1 MTLPTPP
8 PRTIQQRLAG
18 LNPRQQ
24 EAVRYIDGPC
34 LVLAGA
40 GSGKTSV
47 ITTKIAYLVQVCGMS
62 ARRIAAVTFTNKAAR
77 EMKERVGSMLKGK
90 EGHGLTVSTFHTLG
104 LNIIRRELKALGYRP
119 GFSLFD
125 PEDAKALLRD
135 LMHKD
140 AQVDA
145 DQINAVQHRISEW
158 KNDLVL
164 PGQAM
169 SHAADE
175 DELFAA
181 RVYEAYNRHLKA
193 YNAVDFD
200 DLILLPVVLLR
211 DDPEALARWRKR
223 IHYMLV
229 DEYQDTNVSQY
240 QLVKLLMGERKTFT
254 VVGDDDQSIYAWR
267 GARPE
272 NLVTLGEDFP
282 RLDVIKLE
290 QNYRSTGT
298 ILRAANTLI
307 SNNPHVY
314 EKTLWSD
321 MGDGAPIRV
330 VVNRHEEAE
339 ADRVASEI
347 LTRRI
352 KERAEWRDF
361 AVLYRGNFQARLLE
375 LKLQHYQIPYKL
387 SGGTSFFSRNEIK
400 DAMAYLRLLIN
411 PADDNAFLRIVNVPR
426 REIGP
431 STLEKL
437 ANYANDQAT
446 GRSIS
451 LFAACHEL
459 GLAEQLPVRAVERLG
474 RFTHFIDGVRRR
486 MDGGDAIAAIRDM
499 LREMD
504 YEAWLY
510 QNASAPTIAERRMA
524 NVWILID
531 QLEKSM
537 QASPEDEGPDEST
550 ASEETETDSVEAAI
564 SRLVLRDI
572 LEQQA
577 EEDDSDRVQ
586 LLTMHASKGL
596 EFPHVYLMGLE
607 EELLPHRNAV
617 EAGTVEEERRLA
629 YVGITRARRTLT
641 LTLARQRKTYG
652 ELMDCA
658 PSRFL
663 DELPEADLEWEGR
676 PDREDPEKKQA
687 RGQDAIAGLRSL
699 LG

>member
-1 MTLPTPP
+1 MNAPV
-8 PRTIQQRLAG
+8 TIQQRLAR

-47 ITTKIAYLVQVCGMS
+47 ITTKIAYLVQACGMS

-77 EMKERVGSMLKGK
+77 EMKERVGQMLKGR

-104 LNIIRRELKALGYRP
+104 LNIIRRELKALGYKA

-135 LMHKD
+135 LMQKD

-145 DQINAVQHRISEW
+145 EAINSVQHQISAW

-169 SHAADE
+169 SHAADD

-211 DDPEALARWRKR
+211 DDPEVLARWRKR

-240 QLVKLLMGERKTFT
+240 QLVQLLMGERQTFT

-282 RLDVIKLE
+282 RLQVVKLE

-307 SNNPHVY
+307 SHNPHVY
-314 EKTLWSD
+314 EKTLWSE
-321 MGDGAPIRV
+321 MGEGAPIRV

-339 ADRVASEI
+339 AERVASEI

-352 KERAEWRDF
+352 KEKAEWRDF

-375 LKLQHYQIPYKL
+375 LKLQHYQVPYKL

-431 STLEKL
+431 GTLEKL
-437 ANYANDQAT
+437 ANYANER
-446 GRSIS
+446 GIS

-459 GLAEQLPVRAVERLG
+459 GLEQVLPTRAVERLG

-486 MDGGDAIAAIRDM
+486 MDQGDAIAAIRDM

-537 QASPEDEGPDEST
+537 QSDPEESM

-607 EELLPHRNAV
+607 EELLPHRNAI

-641 LTLARQRKTYG
+641 LTLARQRKAFG

-663 DELPEADLEWEGR
+663 DELPAGDLEWEGR

>member
-1 MTLPTPP
+1 MTPS
-8 PRTIQQRLAG
+8 IQSRVAG

-47 ITTKIAYLVQVCGMS
+47 ITTKIAYLVQECGMS

-104 LNIIRRELKALGYRP
+104 LNIIRSELKALGYRP

-135 LMHKD
+135 LMNKD

-145 DQINAVQHRISEW
+145 DQINAVQQQISQW
-158 KNDLVL
+158 KNDLLL
-164 PGQAM
+164 PGQAL
-169 SHAADE
+169 SHAE
-175 DELFAA
+175 DDDAQYAA
-181 RVYEAYNRHLKA
+181 RVYEAYVRHLKA

-211 DDPEALARWRKR
+211 DDPEALARWRRK

-229 DEYQDTNVSQY
+229 DEYQDTNISQY
-240 QLVKLLMGERKTFT
+240 LLVRLLMGERATFT

-282 RLDVIKLE
+282 RLKVIKLE

-307 SNNPHVY
+307 ANNPHVY
-314 EKTLWSD
+314 DKTLWSE
-321 MGDGAPIRV
+321 MGEGAAIRV

-339 ADRVASEI
+339 AERVASEI

-352 KERAEWRDF
+352 KESADWRDF

-437 ANYANDQAT
+437 ANYANDQAS

-459 GLAEQLPVRAVERLG
+459 GLAQQLPERAMERLA

-486 MDGGDAIAAIRDM
+486 MDQGDALEAIRGM
-499 LREMD
+499 LHEMD

-524 NVWILID
+524 NVWTLID

-537 QASPEDEGPDEST
+537 NRDPEDAAST
-550 ASEETETDSVEAAI
+550 ETETDDVESAI

-641 LTLARQRKTYG
+641 LTLARQRKAYG
-652 ELMDCA
+652 ELMDCT

-663 DELPEADLEWEGR
+663 DELPEGDLEWEGR
-676 PDREDPEKKQA
+676 ADREDPEKKQA
-687 RGQDAIAGLRSL
+687 RGQDALAGIRSL
-699 LG
+699 LS

>member
-1 MTLPTPP
+1 MS
-8 PRTIQQRLAG
+8 IQQRLAT

-24 EAVRYIDGPC
+24 EAVRFIDGPC

-47 ITTKIAYLVQVCGMS
+47 ITSKIAYLVQECGMS

-77 EMKERVGSMLKGK
+77 EMKERVGQLLKGR

-104 LNIIRRELKALGYRP
+104 LNIIRGELKTLGYKP

-135 LMHKD
+135 LMQKD

-145 DQINAVQHRISEW
+145 DQINRVQGQISTW

-164 PGQAM
+164 PGQAL

-175 DELFAA
+175 DEQYAA
-181 RVYEAYNRHLKA
+181 RLYEAYGRHLKA

-200 DLILLPVVLLR
+200 DLIMLPVVLLAN
-211 DDPEALARWRKR
+211 DPEALARWRRK

-229 DEYQDTNVSQY
+229 DEYQDTNISQY
-240 QLVKLLMGERKTFT
+240 QLVRLLMAERGTFT

-282 RLDVIKLE
+282 RLRVIKLE
-290 QNYRSTGT
+290 QNYRSTQL

-307 SNNPHVY
+307 ANNPHVY
-314 EKTLWSD
+314 DKALWSD
-321 MGDGAPIRV
+321 KGVGAPIRI

-339 ADRVASEI
+339 AERVASEI

-387 SGGTSFFSRNEIK
+387 SGGTSFFSRGEIK

-411 PADDNAFLRIVNVPR
+411 PGDDNAFLRIVNVPR

-431 STLEKL
+431 GTLEKL
-437 ANYANDQAT
+437 ANYATERGQ
-446 GRSIS
+446 S
-451 LFAACHEL
+451 LFAACHEM
-459 GLAEQLPVRAVERLG
+459 GLEQVLPARAVERLG
-474 RFTHFIDGVRRR
+474 RFTHFIDGVRKR
-486 MDGGDAIAAIRDM
+486 MDQNEAISAIREM
-499 LREMD
+499 LRDMD

-510 QNASAPTIAERRMA
+510 QNASAPTVAERRMA

-537 QASPEDEGPDEST
+537 QREAGDDE
-550 ASEETETDSVEAAI
+550 ASEETDDVESAI

-577 EEDDSDRVQ
+577 EEDDSDRIQ
-586 LLTMHASKGL
+586 LLTLHAAKGL
-596 EFPHVYLMGLE
+596 EFPHVYVMGLE
-607 EELLPHRNAV
+607 EELLPHRNAI
-617 EAGTVEEERRLA
+617 ELDTVEEERRLA
-629 YVGITRARRTLT
+629 YVGITRARQTLT

-652 ELMDCA
+652 ELMDCT

-663 DELPEADLEWEGR
+663 DELPADDLEWEGR
-676 PDREDPEKKQA
+676 ADKEDPDKKQA
-687 RGQDAIAGLRSL
+687 RGKDAIAGLRSL

>member
-1 MTLPTPP
+1 MSDI
-8 PRTIQQRLAG
+8 RQRLAK

-47 ITTKIAYLVQVCGMS
+47 ITTKIAYLVQECGMS
-62 ARRIAAVTFTNKAAR
+62 ARKIAAVTFTNKAAR
-77 EMKERVGSMLKGK
+77 EMKERVGQMLKGRD
-90 EGHGLTVSTFHTLG
+90 GHGLTVSTFHNLG

-135 LMHKD
+135 LMQKEADTD
-140 AQVDA
+140 AE
-145 DQINAVQHRISEW
+145 QIGAVQHQISQW

-164 PGQAM
+164 PGQAL
-169 SHAADE
+169 SHAGDE
-175 DELFAA
+175 DEQYAA
-181 RVYEAYNRHLKA
+181 RIYEAYNRHLKA

-200 DLILLPVVLLR
+200 DLILLPVVLLSS
-211 DDPEALARWRKR
+211 DPEALARWRKR

-229 DEYQDTNVSQY
+229 DEYQDTNISQY
-240 QLVKLLMGERKTFT
+240 LLVKILMAERATFT

-282 RLDVIKLE
+282 RLNVIKLE

-307 SNNPHVY
+307 ANNPHVY

-321 MGDGAPIRV
+321 MGQGDPIRV
-330 VVNRHEEAE
+330 IVNRHEEAE
-339 ADRVASEI
+339 AERVAGEI

-375 LKLQHYQIPYKL
+375 LKLQHHQIPYKL

-411 PADDNAFLRIVNVPR
+411 PDDDNAFLRIVNVPR

-431 STLEKL
+431 GTLEKL
-437 ANYANDQAT
+437 ANYASERGA
-446 GRSIS
+446 SM
-451 LFAACHEL
+451 FAACHEL
-459 GLAEQLPVRAVERLG
+459 GLEQVLPTRAVERLG
-474 RFTHFIDGVRRR
+474 RFAHFIDGVRKR
-486 MDGGDAIAAIRDM
+486 MDQGDAIAAIREM
-499 LREMD
+499 IREMD

-524 NVWILID
+524 NVWTLID

-537 QASPEDEGPDEST
+537 HRDDEDGE
-550 ASEETETDSVEAAI
+550 ASEETDDVQSAI

-607 EELLPHRNAV
+607 EELLPHRNSI
-617 EAGTVEEERRLA
+617 EAGTIEEERRLA

-641 LTLARQRKTYG
+641 LTLARQRKAYG
-652 ELMDCA
+652 ELLDCT

-663 DELPEADLEWEGR
+663 DELPADDLEWEGR
-676 PDREDPEKKQA
+676 ADKENPEKKQE
-687 RGQDAIAGLRSL
+687 RGQSAIAGLRSL

>member
-1 MTLPTPP
+1 MSTSPSI
-8 PRTIQQRLAG
+8 RQRLAK

-24 EAVRYIDGPC
+24 EAARYIDGPC

-47 ITTKIAYLVQVCGMS
+47 ITTKIAYLIQECGMS
-62 ARRIAAVTFTNKAAR
+62 ARKIAAVTFTNKAAR
-77 EMKERVGSMLKGK
+77 EMKERVGEMLQGR

-104 LNIIRRELKALGYRP
+104 LNIIRGELKTLGYKP

-135 LMHKD
+135 LMQKEADTD
-140 AQVDA
+140 AE
-145 DQINAVQHRISEW
+145 QINAVQGQISQW

-164 PGQAM
+164 PGQAI

-175 DELFAA
+175 DTQYAA
-181 RVYEAYNRHLKA
+181 RVYEAYSRHLKA

-211 DDPEALARWRKR
+211 DNPDALARWRRK
-223 IHYMLV
+223 IQYMLV

-240 QLVKLLMGERKTFT
+240 QLVKLLMAERATFT

-282 RLDVIKLE
+282 RLKVIKLE
-290 QNYRSTGT
+290 QNYRSTQL

-314 EKTLWSD
+314 DKALWSD
-321 MGDGAPIRV
+321 KGVGAPIRI

-339 ADRVASEI
+339 AERVASEI

-411 PADDNAFLRIVNVPR
+411 PGDDNAFLRIVNVPR
-426 REIGP
+426 REVGP
-431 STLEKL
+431 GTLEKL
-437 ANYANDQAT
+437 ANYATERQV
-446 GRSIS
+446 S
-451 LFAACHEL
+451 LFAACHEI
-459 GLAEQLPVRAVERLG
+459 GLEQVLPTRAVERLS

-486 MDGGDAIAAIRDM
+486 MDQGDAIAAIRDM

-504 YEAWLY
+504 YEAWLF

-524 NVWILID
+524 NVWTLID

-537 QASPEDEGPDEST
+537 QRDDDDAD
-550 ASEETETDSVEAAI
+550 ETDDVESAI

-607 EELLPHRNAV
+607 EELLPHRNAI
-617 EAGTVEEERRLA
+617 EAGTIEEERRLA

-641 LTLARQRKTYG
+641 LTLARQRKAYG
-652 ELMDCA
+652 ELLDCT

-663 DELPEADLEWEGR
+663 EELPPDDLEWEGR
-676 PDREDPEKKQA
+676 ADKEDPEKKQA
-687 RGQDAIAGLRSL
+687 RGKDAIAGLRSL

>member
-1 MTLPTPP
+1 MSDI
-8 PRTIQQRLAG
+8 RQRLAK

-24 EAVRYIDGPC
+24 EAVRFIDGPC

-47 ITTKIAYLVQVCGMS
+47 ITTKIAYLVQECGMS
-62 ARRIAAVTFTNKAAR
+62 ARKIAAVTFTNKAAR
-77 EMKERVGSMLKGK
+77 EMKERVGQMLKGR
-90 EGHGLTVSTFHTLG
+90 EGHGLTVSTFHNLG
-104 LNIIRRELKALGYRP
+104 LNIIRRELKTLGFRP

-135 LMHKD
+135 LMQKEADTD
-140 AQVDA
+140 AE
-145 DQINAVQHRISEW
+145 QINAVQNRISQW

-164 PGQAM
+164 PGPAI

-175 DELFAA
+175 DEQYAA
-181 RVYEAYNRHLKA
+181 RIYEAYNRHLKA

-200 DLILLPVVLLR
+200 DLIMLPVVLLKT
-211 DDPEALARWRKR
+211 DPEALARWRKR
-223 IHYMLV
+223 IQYMLV

-240 QLVKLLMGERKTFT
+240 QLVKMLMDERATFT

-282 RLDVIKLE
+282 RLNVIKLE
-290 QNYRSTGT
+290 QNYRSTAT

-307 SNNPHVY
+307 ANNPHVY

-321 MGDGAPIRV
+321 MGQGDPIRV

-339 ADRVASEI
+339 AERVAGEI

-375 LKLQHYQIPYKL
+375 LKLQHHQIPYKL

-400 DAMAYLRLLIN
+400 DSMAYLRLLIN
-411 PADDNAFLRIVNVPR
+411 PDDDNAFLRIVNVPR

-431 STLEKL
+431 GTLEKL
-437 ANYANDQAT
+437 ANYASERGA
-446 GRSIS
+446 SM
-451 LFAACHEL
+451 FAACHEL
-459 GLAEQLPVRAVERLG
+459 GLEQVLPTRAIERLG
-474 RFTHFIDGVRRR
+474 RFAHFIDGVRKR
-486 MDGGDAIAAIRDM
+486 MDQGDAIAAIREMIRD
-499 LREMD
+499 MD

-524 NVWILID
+524 NVWTLID

-537 QASPEDEGPDEST
+537 HRDDEDGE
-550 ASEETETDSVEAAI
+550 ASEETDDVQSAI

-607 EELLPHRNAV
+607 EELLPHRNSI
-617 EAGTVEEERRLA
+617 ESGTVEEERRLA

-641 LTLARQRKTYG
+641 LTLARQRKAYG
-652 ELMDCA
+652 ELLDCT

-663 DELPEADLEWEGR
+663 DELPADDLEWEGR
-676 PDREDPEKKQA
+676 ADKENPEKKQE
-687 RGQDAIAGLRSL
+687 RGQSAIAGLRSL

>member
-1 MTLPTPP
+1 MNP
-8 PRTIQQRLAG
+8 TIQQRLAS

-47 ITTKIAYLVQVCGMS
+47 ITTKIAYLVQACGMS

-77 EMKERVGSMLKGK
+77 EMKERVGSMLKGR

-104 LNIIRRELKALGYRP
+104 LNIIRAELKVLGYKP

-145 DQINAVQHRISEW
+145 EQINAVQQQISKW
-158 KNDLVL
+158 KNDLIL
-164 PGQAM
+164 PGQAL
-169 SHAADE
+169 SHAADD
-175 DELFAA
+175 DEQFAA
-181 RVYEAYNRHLKA
+181 RVYEAYGRHLKA

-211 DDPEALARWRKR
+211 DDPEALARWRRK

-240 QLVKLLMGERKTFT
+240 QLVQLLMGERKTFT

-282 RLDVIKLE
+282 RLNVIKLE

-314 EKTLWSD
+314 EKSLWSD
-321 MGDGAPIRV
+321 KGEGAPIRV

-339 ADRVASEI
+339 AERVASEI

-352 KERAEWRDF
+352 KERSEWRDF

-375 LKLQHYQIPYKL
+375 LKLQHYQVPYKL

-437 ANYANDQAT
+437 ANYANDQST
-446 GRSIS
+446 GRGIS

-459 GLAEQLPVRAVERLG
+459 GLAELLPVKAVERLG

-486 MDGGDAIAAIRDM
+486 MDQGDAIAAIREM
-499 LREMD
+499 FREMD

-524 NVWILID
+524 NVWILVD

-537 QASPEDEGPDEST
+537 QAAPEDASPEDNT
-550 ASEETETDSVEAAI
+550 ASEETETDDVSAAI

-607 EELLPHRNAV
+607 EELLPHRNAI

-629 YVGITRARRTLT
+629 YVGITRARQTLT
-641 LTLARQRKTYG
+641 MTLARQRKAYG

-676 PDREDPEKKQA
+676 ADKEDPDKKQA
-687 RGQDAIAGLRSL
+687 RGKDAIAGLRSL

>member
-1 MTLPTPP
+1 MSTSIK
-8 PRTIQQRLAG
+8 RRVAG

-47 ITTKIAYLVQVCGMS
+47 ITTKIAYLVQECGMS

-77 EMKERVGSMLKGK
+77 EMKERVGSMLQGK

-104 LNIIRRELKALGYRP
+104 LNIIRSELKALGYRP

-135 LMHKD
+135 LMNKD

-145 DQINAVQHRISEW
+145 DQINAVQQQISQW
-158 KNDLVL
+158 KNDLLL
-164 PGQAM
+164 PGQAL
-169 SHAADE
+169 SHAEDDDE
-175 DELFAA
+175 QYAA
-181 RVYEAYNRHLKA
+181 RVYEAYVRHLKA

-211 DDPEALARWRKR
+211 DDPEALARWRRK

-229 DEYQDTNVSQY
+229 DEYQDTNISQY
-240 QLVKLLMGERKTFT
+240 LLVRLLMGERATFT

-282 RLDVIKLE
+282 RLKVIKLE

-307 SNNPHVY
+307 ANNPHVY
-314 EKTLWSD
+314 DKTLWSE
-321 MGDGAPIRV
+321 MGEGAAIRV

-339 ADRVASEI
+339 AERVASEI

-352 KERAEWRDF
+352 KESAEWRDF

-437 ANYANDQAT
+437 ANYANDQAS

-459 GLAEQLPVRAVERLG
+459 GLAQQLPERAMDRLS

-486 MDGGDAIAAIRDM
+486 MDQGDALEAIRGM
-499 LREMD
+499 LHEMD

-537 QASPEDEGPDEST
+537 NRDPEET
-550 ASEETETDSVEAAI
+550 ASEETETDDVEAAI

-641 LTLARQRKTYG
+641 MTLARQRKAYG
-652 ELMDCA
+652 ELMDCT

-663 DELPEADLEWEGR
+663 DELPADDLEWEGR
-676 PDREDPEKKQA
+676 ADREDPEKKQA
-687 RGQDAIAGLRSL
+687 RGKDALAGIRSL

>member
-1 MTLPTPP
+1 MSDI
-8 PRTIQQRLAG
+8 RQRLAK

-24 EAVRYIDGPC
+24 EAARYIDGPC

-47 ITTKIAYLVQVCGMS
+47 ITTKIAYLIQECGMS
-62 ARRIAAVTFTNKAAR
+62 ARKIAAVTFTNKAAR
-77 EMKERVGSMLKGK
+77 EMKERVGEMLKGR

-104 LNIIRRELKALGYRP
+104 LNIIRGELKTLGYKP

-135 LMHKD
+135 LMQKEADTD
-140 AQVDA
+140 AE
-145 DQINAVQHRISEW
+145 QINAVQGQISQW

-164 PGQAM
+164 PGQAI

-175 DELFAA
+175 DAQYAA
-181 RVYEAYNRHLKA
+181 RVYEAYSRHLKA

-211 DDPEALARWRKR
+211 DNPDALARWQRK
-223 IHYMLV
+223 IQYMLV

-240 QLVKLLMGERKTFT
+240 QLVKLLMAERATFT

-282 RLDVIKLE
+282 RLNVIKLE

-307 SNNPHVY
+307 GNNPHVY
-314 EKTLWSD
+314 EKTLWSE
-321 MGDGAPIRV
+321 MGQGDAIRV
-330 VVNRHEEAE
+330 IVNRHEEAE
-339 ADRVASEI
+339 AERVASEI

-411 PADDNAFLRIVNVPR
+411 PGDDNAFLRIVNVPR

-431 STLEKL
+431 GTLEKL
-437 ANYANDQAT
+437 ANYAT
-446 GRSIS
+446 ERSIS
-451 LFAACHEL
+451 LFAACHEI
-459 GLAEQLPVRAVERLG
+459 GLEQVLPTRAVERLS

-486 MDGGDAIAAIRDM
+486 MDQGDAIAAIRDM

-504 YEAWLY
+504 YEAWLF

-524 NVWILID
+524 NVWTLVD

-537 QASPEDEGPDEST
+537 HRDDDDGD
-550 ASEETETDSVEAAI
+550 ASEETDEVQSAI

-617 EAGTVEEERRLA
+617 EAGTIEEERRLA

-641 LTLARQRKTYG
+641 LTLARQRKAYG
-652 ELMDCA
+652 ELLDCT

-663 DELPEADLEWEGR
+663 EELPPDDLEWEGR
-676 PDREDPEKKQA
+676 ADKEDPEKKQA
-687 RGQDAIAGLRSL
+687 RGKDAIAGLRSL

>member
-1 MTLPTPP
+1 MDAD
-8 PRTIQQRLAG
+8 IKQRVAK

-47 ITTKIAYLVQVCGMS
+47 ITTKIAYLIRECGMS

-77 EMKERVGSMLKGK
+77 EMKERVSSMLPGRS
-90 EGHGLTVSTFHTLG
+90 GYGLTVSTFHTLG
-104 LNIIRRELKALGYRP
+104 LNIIRAELKRLGYRS

-145 DQINAVQHRISEW
+145 DQISRVQSIISNW
-158 KNDLVL
+158 KNDLVS
-164 PGQAM
+164 PGQAL
-169 SHAADE
+169 SHAETDDDAY
-175 DELFAA
+175 AA
-181 RVYEAYNRHLKA
+181 HVYEAYVRHLKA

-200 DLILLPVVLLR
+200 DLIYLPAKLFEENE
-211 DDPEALARWRKR
+211 EALAHWRKR
-223 IHYMLV
+223 IQYMLV
-229 DEYQDTNVSQY
+229 DEYQDTNSSQY
-240 QLVKLLMGERKTFT
+240 RLVRLLMGERETFT

-272 NLVTLGEDFP
+272 NLVQLGEDFP
-282 RLDVIKLE
+282 RLKVIKLE
-290 QNYRSTGT
+290 QNYRSTAL
-298 ILRAANTLI
+298 ILNAANTLI
-307 SNNPHVY
+307 ANNPHVY
-314 EKTLWSD
+314 EKTLWSQ
-321 MGDGAPIRV
+321 MGEGENIRV
-330 VVNRHEEAE
+330 LVCRNEEAE
-339 ADRVASEI
+339 TERVASEI

-352 KERAEWRDF
+352 KLSAKWRDF

-431 STLEKL
+431 STIEKL
-437 ANYANDQAT
+437 ANYASER
-446 GRSIS
+446 GVS
-451 LFAACHEL
+451 LFAASSEF
-459 GLAEQLPVRAVERLG
+459 GLNQILNEKALKRLEWFC
-474 RFTHFIDGVRRR
+474 RFIEGVRRR
-486 MDGGDAIAAIRDM
+486 MDQGNAISAIRSM
-499 LREMD
+499 FQEMD
-504 YEAWLY
+504 YEAWLH
-510 QNASAPTIAERRMA
+510 QNASAPVVAEKRMQ
-524 NVWILID
+524 NVWTLVD
-531 QLEKSM
+531 QLEKSLKP
-537 QASPEDEGPDEST
+537 SDEEVAQSDDDIT
-550 ASEETETDSVEAAI
+550 AETDDVEAAI

-572 LEQQA
+572 LDQQA
-577 EEDDSDRVQ
+577 EEDDTDRVQ

-596 EFPHVYLMGLE
+596 EYPHVYIMGLE
-607 EELLPHRNAV
+607 EDLLPHRNAI
-617 EAGTVEEERRLA
+617 ESGTVEEERRLA

-641 LTLARQRKTYG
+641 LTLAKQRKAFG
-652 ELMDCA
+652 EMMECT

-663 DELPEADLEWEGR
+663 DELPEEILDWEGR
-676 PDREDPEKKQA
+676 ADKEDPEKKFE
-687 RGQDAIAGLRSL
+687 RGTSAIAGLRSL
-699 LG
+699 LN

>member
-1 MTLPTPP
+1 MSDI
-8 PRTIQQRLAG
+8 RQRLAK

-24 EAVRYIDGPC
+24 EAVRFIDGPC

-47 ITTKIAYLVQVCGMS
+47 ITTKIAYLVQECGMS
-62 ARRIAAVTFTNKAAR
+62 ARKIAAVTFTNKAAR
-77 EMKERVGSMLKGK
+77 EMKERVGQMLKGR
-90 EGHGLTVSTFHTLG
+90 EGHGLTVSTFHNLG
-104 LNIIRRELKALGYRP
+104 LNIIRRELKTLGFRP

-135 LMHKD
+135 LMQKEADTD
-140 AQVDA
+140 AE
-145 DQINAVQHRISEW
+145 QINAVQSQISQW

-164 PGQAM
+164 PGPAI

-175 DELFAA
+175 DEQYAA
-181 RVYEAYNRHLKA
+181 RIYEAYNRHLKA

-200 DLILLPVVLLR
+200 DLIMLPVVLLQT
-211 DDPEALARWRKR
+211 DPEALARWRKR
-223 IHYMLV
+223 IQYMLV

-240 QLVKLLMGERKTFT
+240 QLVKMLMDERATFT

-282 RLDVIKLE
+282 RLNVIKLE
-290 QNYRSTGT
+290 QNYRSTAT

-307 SNNPHVY
+307 ANNPHVY

-321 MGDGAPIRV
+321 MGQGDPIRV

-339 ADRVASEI
+339 AERVAGEI

-375 LKLQHYQIPYKL
+375 LKLQHHQIPCKL

-400 DAMAYLRLLIN
+400 DSMAYLRLLIN
-411 PADDNAFLRIVNVPR
+411 PDDDNAFLRIVNVPR

-431 STLEKL
+431 GTLEKL
-437 ANYANDQAT
+437 ANYASERGA
-446 GRSIS
+446 SM
-451 LFAACHEL
+451 FAACHEL
-459 GLAEQLPVRAVERLG
+459 GLEQVLPTRAVERLG
-474 RFTHFIDGVRRR
+474 RFAHFIDGVRKR
-486 MDGGDAIAAIRDM
+486 MDQGDAIAAIREMIRD
-499 LREMD
+499 MD

-524 NVWILID
+524 NVWTLID

-537 QASPEDEGPDEST
+537 HRDDEDGE
-550 ASEETETDSVEAAI
+550 ASEETDDVQSAI

-577 EEDDSDRVQ
+577 EEDDSDRDQ

-607 EELLPHRNAV
+607 EELLPHRNSI
-617 EAGTVEEERRLA
+617 ESGTVEEERRLA

-641 LTLARQRKTYG
+641 LTLARQRKAYG
-652 ELMDCA
+652 ELLDCT

-663 DELPEADLEWEGR
+663 DELPADDLEWEGR
-676 PDREDPEKKQA
+676 ADKENPEKKQE
-687 RGQDAIAGLRSL
+687 RGQSAIAGLRSL

>member
-1 MTLPTPP
+1 MMPQPP
-8 PRTIQQRLAG
+8 KTILERIKG

-24 EAVRYIDGPC
+24 EAVHYIDGPC

-47 ITTKIAYLVQVCGMS
+47 ITTKIAYLVQECGMS

-77 EMKERVGSMLKGK
+77 EMKERVGQMLKGK
-90 EGHGLTVSTFHTLG
+90 EGHGLTVSTFHNLG
-104 LNIIRRELKALGYRP
+104 LNIIRGELKTLGYKP

-135 LMHKD
+135 LMNKD

-145 DQINAVQHRISEW
+145 EQINAVQAKISQW

-164 PGQAM
+164 PGDAL
-169 SHAADE
+169 SFAADD
-175 DELFAA
+175 DEHFAA
-181 RVYEAYNRHLKA
+181 RVYEAYVRHLKA

-200 DLILLPVVLLR
+200 DLILLPVVLLQR
-211 DDPEALARWRKR
+211 DPEALARWRRK

-240 QLVKLLMGERKTFT
+240 LLVKLLMAERATFT

-282 RLDVIKLE
+282 RLKVIKLE

-307 SNNPHVY
+307 ANNPHVY
-314 EKTLWSD
+314 DKTLWSE

-339 ADRVASEI
+339 AERVASEM

-352 KERAEWRDF
+352 KEKAEWRDF

-431 STLEKL
+431 GTLEKL
-437 ANYANDQAT
+437 ANYAT
-446 GRSIS
+446 ERSIS
-451 LFAACHEL
+451 LFSACHEL
-459 GLAEQLPVRAVERLG
+459 GLEQTLPTRAVERLS
-474 RFTHFIDGVRRR
+474 RFTHFIDGVRKR
-486 MDGGDAIAAIRDM
+486 MDQGDAIAAIRDM
-499 LREMD
+499 LRDMD

-531 QLEKSM
+531 QLEKSLNRD
-537 QASPEDEGPDEST
+537 PEEST
-550 ASEETETDSVEAAI
+550 ASTETETDSVEAAI

-596 EFPHVYLMGLE
+596 EFPHVYLMGWE
-607 EELLPHRNAV
+607 EDLLPHRNAI
-617 EAGTVEEERRLA
+617 EMGTVEEERRLA

-641 LTLARQRKTYG
+641 LTLARQRKAYG
-652 ELMDCA
+652 ELMDCQ

-663 DELPEADLEWEGR
+663 DELPADDLEWEGHA
-676 PDREDPEKKQA
+676 DKEDPDKKQA
-687 RGQDAIAGLRSL
+687 RGKDAIAGLRSL

>member
-1 MTLPTPP
+1 MTPQPP
-8 PRTIQQRLAG
+8 KSILSRIKG

-47 ITTKIAYLVQVCGMS
+47 ITTKIAYLVQECGMS
-62 ARRIAAVTFTNKAAR
+62 ARKIAAVTFTNKAAR
-77 EMKERVGSMLKGK
+77 EMKERVGQMLKGK
-90 EGHGLTVSTFHTLG
+90 EGHGLTVSTFHNLGLTIIRSELKTLG
-104 LNIIRRELKALGYRP
+104 YKP

-135 LMHKD
+135 LMNKD

-145 DQINAVQHRISEW
+145 EQINAVQAKISTW

-164 PGQAM
+164 PSDAL
-169 SHAADE
+169 SFAADD
-175 DELFAA
+175 DEHFAA
-181 RVYEAYNRHLKA
+181 RVYEAYVRHLKA

-200 DLILLPVVLLR
+200 DLILLPVVLLQR
-211 DDPEALARWRKR
+211 DPEALARWRNK

-240 QLVKLLMGERKTFT
+240 LLVKLLMAERATFT

-282 RLDVIKLE
+282 RLNVIKLE

-307 SNNPHVY
+307 ANNPHVY
-314 EKTLWSD
+314 DKTLWSD

-330 VVNRHEEAE
+330 IVNRHEEAE
-339 ADRVASEI
+339 SERVASEM

-352 KERAEWRDF
+352 KEKAEWRDF

-400 DAMAYLRLLIN
+400 DTMAYLRLLIN

-431 STLEKL
+431 GTLEKL
-437 ANYANDQAT
+437 ANYAT
-446 GRSIS
+446 ERSIS

-459 GLAEQLPVRAVERLG
+459 GLEQTLPTRAVERLS
-474 RFTHFIDGVRRR
+474 RFTHFIDGVRKR
-486 MDGGDAIAAIRDM
+486 MDQDDAIAAIRDM
-499 LREMD
+499 LRDMD

-510 QNASAPTIAERRMA
+510 QNASAPTVAERRMA
-524 NVWILID
+524 NVWVLID
-531 QLEKSM
+531 QLEKSLNRD
-537 QASPEDEGPDEST
+537 PEDADDST
-550 ASEETETDSVEAAI
+550 ATETDGVEAAI

-607 EELLPHRNAV
+607 EDLLPHRNAI
-617 EAGTVEEERRLA
+617 EMGTVEEERRLA

-641 LTLARQRKTYG
+641 LTLARQRKAYG
-652 ELMDCA
+652 ELMDCQ

-663 DELPEADLEWEGR
+663 DELPSDDLEWEGR
-676 PDREDPEKKQA
+676 TDKEDPEKKQA
-687 RGQDAIAGLRSL
+687 RGKDAIAGLRSL

>member
-1 MTLPTPP
+1 MS
-8 PRTIQQRLAG
+8 IKQRLAK
-18 LNPRQQ
+18 LNPRQR

-47 ITTKIAYLVQVCGMS
+47 ITTKIAYLVQECGMS

-77 EMKERVGSMLKGK
+77 EMKERVGQMLKGK

-104 LNIIRRELKALGYRP
+104 LTIIRAELKALGYKP

-135 LMHKD
+135 LMNKD

-145 DQINAVQHRISEW
+145 DQINSVQNRISAW

-164 PGQAM
+164 PGQAL
-169 SHAADE
+169 SHAGSDDE
-175 DELFAA
+175 HYAA
-181 RVYEAYNRHLKA
+181 RVYEAYVRHLKA

-200 DLILLPVVLLR
+200 DLIMLPVVLLQQ
-211 DDPEALARWRKR
+211 DAEALARWRRR

-240 QLVKLLMGERKTFT
+240 QLVKLLMAERSTFT

-282 RLDVIKLE
+282 RLKVIKLE

-298 ILRAANTLI
+298 ILRAANALI
-307 SNNPHVY
+307 AHNPHVY
-314 EKTLWSD
+314 DKTLWSE
-321 MGDGAPIRV
+321 MGEGDPIRV

-339 ADRVASEI
+339 AERVASEI

-431 STLEKL
+431 GTLEKL
-437 ANYANDQAT
+437 ANYATQRNV
-446 GRSIS
+446 S

-459 GLAEQLPVRAVERLG
+459 GLAEQLPARAVERLA

-486 MDGGDAIAAIRDM
+486 MDEGEALPAIRGM
-499 LREMD
+499 LHEMD

-524 NVWILID
+524 NVWTLID
-531 QLEKSM
+531 QLEKSLR
-537 QASPEDEGPDEST
+537 QDPEESGS
-550 ASEETETDSVEAAI
+550 ALETDANAETDDVEAAI

-577 EEDDSDRVQ
+577 EEDDTDRVQ

-607 EELLPHRNAV
+607 EELLPHRNAI
-617 EAGTVEEERRLA
+617 EMGTVEEERRLA

-641 LTLARQRKTYG
+641 LTLARQRKAFG

-663 DELPEADLEWEGR
+663 DELPDGDLEWEGR
-676 PDREDPEKKQA
+676 ADKEDPDRKQA

-699 LG
+699 LS

>member
-1 MTLPTPP
+1 MS
-8 PRTIQQRLAG
+8 IQKRLTQ

-47 ITTKIAYLVQVCGMS
+47 ITTKIAYLVQACGMS

-77 EMKERVGSMLKGK
+77 EMKERVGQMLKGK

-104 LNIIRRELKALGYRP
+104 LNIIRRELQALGYRP

-145 DQINAVQHRISEW
+145 EVINRVQHRISAW

-164 PGQAM
+164 PGEAL
-169 SHAADE
+169 SHAADQ

-181 RVYEAYNRHLKA
+181 RAYEAYVRHLKA

-211 DDPEALARWRKR
+211 DDPDALARWRKR

-240 QLVKLLMGERKTFT
+240 QLVKLLMGERATFT

-282 RLDVIKLE
+282 RLNVIKLE
-290 QNYRSTGT
+290 QNYRSTQL

-307 SNNPHVY
+307 ANNPHVY
-314 EKTLWSD
+314 DKTLWSE
-321 MGDGAPIRV
+321 MGEGAAIRV

-339 ADRVASEI
+339 AERVASEI

-387 SGGTSFFSRNEIK
+387 SGGTSFFSRGEIK

-431 STLEKL
+431 GTLEKL
-437 ANYANDQAT
+437 ANYAT
-446 GRSIS
+446 ERGGS

-459 GLAEQLPVRAVERLG
+459 GLEQVLPTRAVERLG

-486 MDGGDAIAAIRDM
+486 MDGGDALAAIRDM
-499 LREMD
+499 LRDMD

-524 NVWILID
+524 NVWTLID

-537 QASPEDEGPDEST
+537 QAAPED
-550 ASEETETDSVEAAI
+550 ASHDDASASDETETDSVEAAI

-586 LLTMHASKGL
+586 LLTMHAAKGL
-596 EFPHVYLMGLE
+596 EFPHVYVMGLE

-641 LTLARQRKTYG
+641 LTLARQRKAYG
-652 ELMDCA
+652 ELMDCV

-676 PDREDPEKKQA
+676 ADKEDPDKKQA

>member
-1 MTLPTPP
+1 MSTSIAS
-8 PRTIQQRLAG
+8 RIAK
-18 LNPRQQ
+18 LNPSQR
-24 EAVRYIDGPC
+24 EAVKAIDGPC

-47 ITTKIAYLVQVCGMS
+47 ITTKIAYLVQECGMS

-77 EMKERVGSMLKGK
+77 EMKERVGQMLKGK
-90 EGHGLTVSTFHTLG
+90 ESHGLRVSTFHTLG
-104 LNIIRRELKALGYRP
+104 LNIIRGELKALGYKP

-135 LMHKD
+135 LMNKD

-145 DQINAVQHRISEW
+145 DQINRVQSIISAW

-164 PGQAM
+164 PGQAL

-181 RVYEAYNRHLKA
+181 RVYEAYVRHLKA

-200 DLILLPVVLLR
+200 DLILLPVTLLR
-211 DDPEALARWRKR
+211 DDPEALARWRRK

-240 QLVKLLMGERKTFT
+240 QLVRMLMGERATFT

-282 RLDVIKLE
+282 RLKVIKLE

-307 SNNPHVY
+307 ANNPHVY

-321 MGDGAPIRV
+321 MGQGEAIRV
-330 VVNRHEEAE
+330 VVNRQEEAE
-339 ADRVASEI
+339 AERVASEI

-431 STLEKL
+431 GTLEKL
-437 ANYANDQAT
+437 ANYAT
-446 GRSIS
+446 ERSAS
-451 LFAACHEL
+451 LFAACHEM
-459 GLAEQLPVRAVERLG
+459 GLAEQLPARAVERLG
-474 RFTHFIDGVRRR
+474 RFTHFIDGVRTR
-486 MDGGDAIAAIRDM
+486 MDKGDAIAAIRGM
-499 LREMD
+499 LHEMD

-524 NVWILID
+524 NVWTLVD

-537 QASPEDEGPDEST
+537 QADPDEDSPST
-550 ASEETETDSVEAAI
+550 ETETDDVEAAI

-607 EELLPHRNAV
+607 EELLPHRNAI

-652 ELMDCA
+652 ELMDCT

-663 DELPEADLEWEGR
+663 DELPADALEWEGR
-676 PDREDPEKKQA
+676 ADREDPEKKQA
-687 RGQDAIAGLRSL
+687 RGQSAIAGLRSL
-699 LG
+699 LD

>member
-1 MTLPTPP
+1 MLS
-8 PRTIQQRLAG
+8 RIKG

-47 ITTKIAYLVQVCGMS
+47 ITTKIAYLVQECGMS
-62 ARRIAAVTFTNKAAR
+62 ARKIAAVTFTNKAAR
-77 EMKERVGSMLKGK
+77 EMKERVGQMLKGK
-90 EGHGLTVSTFHTLG
+90 EGHGLTVSTFHNLG
-104 LNIIRRELKALGYRP
+104 LNIIRGELKTLGYKP

-135 LMHKD
+135 LMNKD

-145 DQINAVQHRISEW
+145 EQINAVQAKISTW

-164 PGQAM
+164 PSDAL
-169 SHAADE
+169 SFAADD
-175 DELFAA
+175 DEHFAA
-181 RVYEAYNRHLKA
+181 RVYEAYVRHLKA

-200 DLILLPVVLLR
+200 DLILLPVVLLQR
-211 DDPEALARWRKR
+211 DPEALARWRNK

-240 QLVKLLMGERKTFT
+240 LLVKLLMAERATFT

-282 RLDVIKLE
+282 RLKVVKLE

-307 SNNPHVY
+307 ANNPHVY
-314 EKTLWSD
+314 DKTLWSD

-330 VVNRHEEAE
+330 IVNRHEEAE
-339 ADRVASEI
+339 SERVASEI

-352 KERAEWRDF
+352 KEKAEWRDF

-400 DAMAYLRLLIN
+400 DTMAYLRLLIN

-431 STLEKL
+431 GTLEKL
-437 ANYANDQAT
+437 ANYAT
-446 GRSIS
+446 ERSIS

-459 GLAEQLPVRAVERLG
+459 GLEQTLPTRAVERLS
-474 RFTHFIDGVRRR
+474 RFTHFIDGVRKR
-486 MDGGDAIAAIRDM
+486 MDQDDAIAAIRDM
-499 LREMD
+499 LRDMD

-510 QNASAPTIAERRMA
+510 QNASAPTVAERRMA

-531 QLEKSM
+531 QLEKSLNRD
-537 QASPEDEGPDEST
+537 PEDADDST
-550 ASEETETDSVEAAI
+550 ATETDGVEAAI

-607 EELLPHRNAV
+607 EDLLPHRNAI
-617 EAGTVEEERRLA
+617 EMETVEEERRLA

-641 LTLARQRKTYG
+641 LTLARQRKAYG
-652 ELMDCA
+652 ELMDCQ

-663 DELPEADLEWEGR
+663 DELPADDLEWEGR
-676 PDREDPEKKQA
+676 ADKEDPEKKQA
-687 RGQDAIAGLRSL
+687 RGQNAIAGLRSL

>member
-1 MTLPTPP
+1 MS
-8 PRTIQQRLAG
+8 IKQRLAK

-47 ITTKIAYLVQVCGMS
+47 ITTKIAYLIQECGMS

-77 EMKERVGSMLKGK
+77 EMKERVGTMLKGK

-104 LNIIRRELKALGYRP
+104 LNIIRGELKALGYKP

-135 LMHKD
+135 LMNKD

-145 DQINAVQHRISEW
+145 DQINQVQHQISEW
-158 KNDLVL
+158 KNDLIL
-164 PGQAM
+164 PGQAL

-175 DELFAA
+175 NEQYAA
-181 RVYEAYNRHLKA
+181 RVYEAYVRHLKA

-211 DDPEALARWRKR
+211 DNPEVLARWRRK

-240 QLVKLLMGERKTFT
+240 LLVKLLMEERKTFT

-282 RLDVIKLE
+282 RLNVIKLE

-307 SNNPHVY
+307 ANNPHVY
-314 EKTLWSD
+314 EKTLWSE
-321 MGDGAPIRV
+321 MGQGAAIRV

-339 ADRVASEI
+339 SERVASEI

-431 STLEKL
+431 GTLEKL
-437 ANYANDQAT
+437 ANYATERGA
-446 GRSIS
+446 S

-459 GLAEQLPVRAVERLG
+459 GLEQQLPARAVERLG

-486 MDGGDAIAAIRDM
+486 MDGGDAIAAIRGM
-499 LREMD
+499 LHEMD

-510 QNASAPTIAERRMA
+510 QNASAPTIAEKRMG

-537 QASPEDEGPDEST
+537 RTDPEDISPEEST
-550 ASEETETDSVEAAI
+550 ASEETETDTVEAAI

-577 EEDDSDRVQ
+577 EEDDTDKVQ

-607 EELLPHRNAV
+607 EELLPHRNAI

-641 LTLARQRKTYG
+641 LTLARQRKAFG

-663 DELPEADLEWEGR
+663 DELPQEDLEWEGQ

-687 RGQDAIAGLRSL
+687 RGKDAIAGLRSL

>member
-1 MTLPTPP
+1 MNPS
-8 PRTIQQRLAG
+8 IAQRLRG
-18 LNPRQQ
+18 LNPSQQ
-24 EAVRYIDGPC
+24 QAVRAIDGPC

-47 ITTKIAYLVQVCGMS
+47 ITTKIAYLVKECGMS
-62 ARRIAAVTFTNKAAR
+62 ARKIAAVTFTNKAAR
-77 EMKERVGSMLKGK
+77 EMKERVGSMLKGR

-104 LNIIRRELKALGYRP
+104 LNIIRGELKALGYKP

-135 LMHKD
+135 LMDKD

-145 DQINAVQHRISEW
+145 DQINAVQSMISNW

-164 PGQAM
+164 PGEAL
-169 SHAADE
+169 SHAAD
-175 DELFAA
+175 DDAHYAA
-181 RVYEAYNRHLKA
+181 RVYEAYVRHLRA

-211 DDPEALARWRKR
+211 DDPEALARWRRK

-240 QLVKLLMGERKTFT
+240 LLVKLLMGERETFT

-272 NLVTLGEDFP
+272 NLVTLGEDFS
-282 RLDVIKLE
+282 RLKVVKLE

-298 ILRAANTLI
+298 ILRAANALI
-307 SNNPHVY
+307 AHNPHVY
-314 EKTLWSD
+314 DKTLWSQ

-339 ADRVASEI
+339 AERVASEI

-375 LKLQHYQIPYKL
+375 LKLQHYQIPYKM
-387 SGGTSFFSRNEIK
+387 SGGTSFFSRGEVK

-411 PADDNAFLRIVNVPR
+411 PGDDNAFLRIVNVPR

-437 ANYANDQAT
+437 ANYATD
-446 GRSIS
+446 REVS
-451 LFAACHEL
+451 LFAACHEM
-459 GLAEQLPVRAVERLG
+459 GLEQTLPERAVERLA
-474 RFTHFIDGVRRR
+474 RFTRFIDATRRR
-486 MDGGDAIAAIRDM
+486 MDEGDAIAAIRQM
-499 LREMD
+499 MTEMD

-510 QNASAPTIAERRMA
+510 QNASAPTVAERRMA
-524 NVWILID
+524 NVWTLID
-531 QLEKSM
+531 QLEKSLDR
-537 QASPEDEGPDEST
+537 SPEDDDAEST
-550 ASEETETDSVEAAI
+550 DATATQTDSVEDAI

-607 EELLPHRNAV
+607 EDLLPHRNAV
-617 EAGTVEEERRLA
+617 ENGTVEEERRLA

-652 ELMDCA
+652 ELSDCT

-663 DELPEADLEWEGR
+663 DELPAEDLDWEGR
-676 PDREDPEKKQA
+676 PDKEDPEKKQA
-687 RGQDAIAGLRSL
+687 RGQSAIAGLRSL